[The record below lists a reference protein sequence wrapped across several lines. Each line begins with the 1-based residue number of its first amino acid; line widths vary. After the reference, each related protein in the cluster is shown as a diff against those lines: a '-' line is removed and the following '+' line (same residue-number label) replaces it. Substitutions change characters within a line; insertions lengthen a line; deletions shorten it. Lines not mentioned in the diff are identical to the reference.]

1 MGRGARALYPSWLRL
16 WRDSRMNSPVRKI
29 LMLCPLLG
37 LLHACP
43 ALGTATGLNNIPTAD
58 VVPKDVLVLQYYG
71 NFADGSGPDHYLGFK
86 YGPLKN
92 VEIGLDGRVFPTE
105 DDRDEFAAAQG
116 KVRFEL
122 SEKLAVA
129 GGIANL
135 ADHSKAGR
143 EFPYAVLS
151 YDLGFSRAHF
161 GGTVQKDNEG
171 FFGGI
176 DKTIKLFERDFT
188 LRSDLIQVNDAD
200 DTVASAGFLYDIARN
215 LLVESW
221 MSFPSASEQEDV
233 LTLKLDFVIK
243 F

>member
-1 MGRGARALYPSWLRL
+1 MHSLL
-16 WRDSRMNSPVRKI
+16 RKI
-29 LMLCPLLG
+29 LVLCPVLG
-37 LLHACP
+37 LLHVAP
-43 ALGTATGLNNIPTAD
+43 AFGTATGLNNIPTAD
-58 VVPKDVLVLQYYG
+58 VVPEDVLVLQYYG
-71 NFADGSGPDHYLGFK
+71 NFANGSGPDHFLGLK
-86 YGPLKN
+86 CGPFKN

-122 SEKLAVA
+122 SKNLAVA
-129 GGIANL
+129 AGIANL
-135 ADHSKAGR
+135 GDHDRAGR

-151 YDLGFSRAHF
+151 YDLGLFRAHF

-176 DKTIKLFERDFT
+176 DKTVKLFERDLT
-188 LRSDLIQVNDAD
+188 LRSDLIQVNDGD
-200 DTVASAGFLYDIARN
+200 DTVASVGFIYDLGRD

-221 MSFPSASEQEDV
+221 VSFPSASEQADV
-233 LTLKLDFVIK
+233 LTLKLDFVIR